1 MSIEATYHSEVR
13 FVRSAHSSKTGT
25 TITLALP
32 DSDELSKVAGFDGKR
47 YMLALVEIG
56 DDEQPLQP
64 PPAQATAPVPEIKG
78 GALSVLAARWCQS
91 VEFLEFIRP
100 VYDAAMGGKGD
111 GWGDVTPN
119 EFIQLRG
126 DKYDHYAAHCVKV
139 LCECEQSRRELDH
152 DQRKADFF
160 LAKIRGPFV
169 KYMMAR
175 GIKEPTPRKPAKRM
189 EAEHA

>member
-56 DDEQPLQP
+56 DDEQPVP
-64 PPAQATAPVPEIKG
+64 KDSMVSPVAVADQKG
-78 GALSVLAARWCQS
+78 GALSILAARWCQS

-100 VYDAAMGGKGD
+100 VYDVVMGGAGNR
-111 GWGDVTPN
+111 WGDVTPDD
-119 EFIQLRG
+119 FADQRG
-126 DKYDHYAAHCVKV
+126 DRYAHYAAHCVKV
-139 LCECEQSRRELDH
+139 ICDCEKSRRELDH
-152 DQRKADFF
+152 DQRKADLF
-160 LAKIRGPFV
+160 LSKIRGPFI
-169 KYMMAR
+169 KYLMAR
-175 GIKEPTPRKPAKRM
+175 GIGEPTPRVARVRR
-189 EAEHA
+189 EAFA